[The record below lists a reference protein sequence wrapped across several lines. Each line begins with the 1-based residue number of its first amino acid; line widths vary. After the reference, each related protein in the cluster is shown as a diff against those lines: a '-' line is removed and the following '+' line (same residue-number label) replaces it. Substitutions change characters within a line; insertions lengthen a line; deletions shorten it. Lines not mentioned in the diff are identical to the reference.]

1 MDEENSELMEQAI
14 LTLTNVFG
22 HGAFKSPLQKQA
34 VEAILSGLFLDGQQ
48 LLTELR
54 GMLLNV
60 ELSPS
65 LWISFM
71 LRIGVALVS
80 LSDKIH
86 RVLYSTGVQ
95 VWCFIQ
101 RYVGYQQQ
109 KSLSCSFSFFLCGWI
124 KKTEIETRE
133 LQQVKTN

>member
-71 LRIGVALVS
+71 LRIGVALIS

-101 RYVGYQQQ
+101 QYVGYQQQ
-109 KSLSCSFSFFLCGWI
+109 KSLSCSFPFIFVAGLRKQKLKLGNY
-124 KKTEIETRE
+124 K
-133 LQQVKTN
+133 